1 MNLRRRYF
9 PRALILFVVA
19 VFTVSADDFW
29 VKKDWKQW
37 SKDDCNKMLQD
48 SPWAKKWSQSH
59 VTDIKMAGV
68 TAADSEGATEKA
80 PEMHYY
86 IQLRSSLPVREATV
100 RFSQI
105 QNKYDK
111 MSAEQKKD
119 FDAKSE
125 SLLSRSYDDVILVH
139 VEYGSS
145 VQSFERGMAA
155 YWKNIPANS
164 LPNNLFLIN
173 ERGEQL
179 LPAQFIS
186 PRDASYAFDL
196 IFPRLKNREPF
207 VHEGDKILSLQ
218 FIHPKIG
225 GQVPTTGPDR
235 IGPSTE
241 VFGEERVLIQFKIDK
256 MMVAG
261 KPSF

>member
-1 MNLRRRYF
+1 MLFETSGAHMNLRRRYF

-105 QNKYDK
+105 Q
-111 MSAEQKKD
+111 
-119 FDAKSE
+119 
-125 SLLSRSYDDVILVH
+125 
-139 VEYGSS
+139 
-145 VQSFERGMAA
+145 
-155 YWKNIPANS
+155 
-164 LPNNLFLIN
+164 
-173 ERGEQL
+173 
-179 LPAQFIS
+179 
-186 PRDASYAFDL
+186 
-196 IFPRLKNREPF
+196 
-207 VHEGDKILSLQ
+207 
-218 FIHPKIG
+218 
-225 GQVPTTGPDR
+225 
-235 IGPSTE
+235 
-241 VFGEERVLIQFKIDK
+241 
-256 MMVAG
+256 
-261 KPSF
+261 